1 MLNSR
6 KKWTV
11 EKKDLQVD
19 DIVMLLEP
27 GTPYG
32 QWPLARVTKLLR
44 GSDGHIRVADV
55 CTGHKVIR
63 RPISILCPLELS
75 V

>member
-27 GTPYG
+27 GTPHG
-32 QWPLARVTKLLR
+32 Q
-44 GSDGHIRVADV
+44 
-55 CTGHKVIR
+55 
-63 RPISILCPLELS
+63 
-75 V
+75 